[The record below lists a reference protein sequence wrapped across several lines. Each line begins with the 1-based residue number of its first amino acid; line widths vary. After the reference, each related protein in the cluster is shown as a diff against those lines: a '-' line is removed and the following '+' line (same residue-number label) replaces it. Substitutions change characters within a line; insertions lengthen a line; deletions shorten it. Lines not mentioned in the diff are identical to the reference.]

1 MNHENKDKAL
11 DFDTNS
17 SIHNKSNLN
26 SVANKGLFILE
37 EIVLNSIETGQEMVI
52 VTNTSESV
60 ESNNCIEF
68 LYNKVR

>member
-37 EIVLNSIETGQEMVI
+37 EIVLNSIETSQEMVI

>member
-1 MNHENKDKAL
+1 MNHENKDKTL

-26 SVANKGLFILE
+26 SEANKGLFILE
-37 EIVLNSIETGQEMVI
+37 EIVLNSIETSQEMVI
-52 VTNTSESV
+52 NTNTSESV

>member
-26 SVANKGLFILE
+26 SEANKGLFILE
-37 EIVLNSIETGQEMVI
+37 EIVLNSIETSQEMVI